1 VKNGDWQ
8 RVKDIVAG
16 ALPRAEPQRSAYVA
30 AACGGDAA
38 LRAQVESLL
47 AAAVAAADL
56 YESPTL
62 SVVPRTA
69 SDASRPKPG
78 AHSLQPNSPEASLA
92 ERVRF
97 ERRPD
102 RAPGRRRRGAGV

>member
-1 VKNGDWQ
+1 VTHDEWQ

-16 ALPRAEPQRSAYVA
+16 ALPLAEPHRSAYVA
-30 AACGGDAA
+30 AACGAEVA

-62 SVVPRTA
+62 SV
-69 SDASRPKPG
+69 DGRPAP
-78 AHSLQPNSPEASLA
+78 AH
-92 ERVRF
+92 
-97 ERRPD
+97 RP
-102 RAPGRRRRGAGV
+102 PVTGV

>member
-1 VKNGDWQ
+1 VTRDEWG

-16 ALPRAEPQRSAYVA
+16 ALPRAEPHRSAYVA

-62 SVVPRTA
+62 SV
-69 SDASRPKPG
+69 DARNARPGRK
-78 AHSLQPNSPEASLA
+78 
-92 ERVRF
+92 
-97 ERRPD
+97 RRP
-102 RAPGRRRRGAGV
+102 AAGV